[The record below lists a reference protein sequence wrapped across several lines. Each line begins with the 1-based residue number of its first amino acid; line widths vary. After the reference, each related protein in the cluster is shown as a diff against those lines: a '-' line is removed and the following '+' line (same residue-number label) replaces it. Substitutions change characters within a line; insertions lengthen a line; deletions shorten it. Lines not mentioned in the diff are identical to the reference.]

1 MSATVLD
8 ARWLTKGHYLPE
20 YEEAVAEVVQLED
33 FVLVTFAN
41 DQPVKV
47 FHETDKVEVWE

>member
-1 MSATVLD
+1 MRDGSRKAT
-8 ARWLTKGHYLPE
+8 TCPE

-33 FVLVTFAN
+33 FVLVTFAS
-41 DQPVKV
+41 DRPVKV

>member
-33 FVLVTFAN
+33 FVVVTFAS
-41 DQPVKV
+41 DLPVKV